1 MASINSG
8 NYFAN
13 LNSQLAAKGPD
24 KAAVDQARQTTG
36 DSAQTAKSNT
46 SKHSRGE
53 GVQLSDKA
61 MKSLQSQ
68 HADQLQGKEHEMAE
82 HAGLQE
88 YEGDNAERQEIRK
101 ERSEEAYQHT
111 VAEGQEGKT
120 RVQSPT
126 GAEQFLDAKQEE
138 RLTVMDDIDRHDP
151 LADIPDANLRAADN
165 VFATQAT
172 KGLGPVAH
180 LKPVPESEIA
190 ADLETAITPPLTE
203 PMGIREPGNDKT
215 TQPMQI
221 ELPPETERIAA
232 EQAALKLQAGEV
244 GEQMI
249 IGGVAGLNGAA
260 APNGA
265 AKTAAAPVAEPLDPA
280 VAAEATRQRDECQS
294 YMDNTMKNY
303 LVSVEKFKEG
313 SAQAVTTYIADV
325 EGKFTAGLAE
335 GGKPVDKNVV
345 HYAAIGQA
353 AQDELESYRKGVPE
367 IADMLNRHTK
377 DGELDLATFYQEA
390 SQTAARIARQP
401 GMKDMTIMLEDSAC
415 CATLVGA
422 SKQYLEAQSTLSG
435 GGEGPLPIKN
445 GKLDL
450 DLAATNPNTRATI
463 EGLRNLTQDEAWRT
477 RTANAEALSDA
488 YQRLQPA
495 QQQAISSRVESH
507 ISMLAD
513 DSREAKD
520 KKGKKDVDTGMVWA
534 EEMEQWSAATLAQA
548 PPDDPQRAQLQN
560 IRNQAESYRLLRNVM
575 DEKGWG

>member
-8 NYFAN
+8 NYYAN

-24 KAAVDQARQTTG
+24 KAAVEQARQTTG
-36 DSAQTAKSNT
+36 DSAQTARSNT
-46 SKHSRGE
+46 TKQSRGE

-61 MKSLQSQ
+61 MKSLQNQ
-68 HADQLQGKEHEMAE
+68 HADQMQGKEHEMAE

-101 ERSEEAYQHT
+101 ERNSEAYQHE

-126 GAEQFLDAKQEE
+126 GAEQFLDAKQDE
-138 RLTVMDDIDRHDP
+138 RLTFMDDIDRHDP

-180 LKPVPESEIA
+180 LKPVPESEAA
-190 ADLETAITPPLTE
+190 ADLETAIMPPLST

-249 IGGVAGLNGAA
+249 IGGMNGVAASNGVAKAA
-260 APNGA
+260 
-265 AKTAAAPVAEPLDPA
+265 VAEPLDPA
-280 VAAEATRQRDECQS
+280 VAAQATYQRDECQK
-294 YMDNTMKNY
+294 YMDDTMKNY

-313 SAQAVTTYIADV
+313 SANAVTTYIADV

-353 AQDELESYRKGVPE
+353 AQDELDVYRKHVPE

-377 DGELDLATFYQEA
+377 DGQLDLATFYQEA
-390 SQTAARIARQP
+390 SQTAAQIARQP

-450 DLAATNPNTRATI
+450 DIAATNPNTRATI

-477 RTANAEALSDA
+477 RTANAEALSEA

-495 QQQAISSRVESH
+495 QQQAITSRVESH
-507 ISMLAD
+507 LSMLESD
-513 DSREAKD
+513 DSKARD